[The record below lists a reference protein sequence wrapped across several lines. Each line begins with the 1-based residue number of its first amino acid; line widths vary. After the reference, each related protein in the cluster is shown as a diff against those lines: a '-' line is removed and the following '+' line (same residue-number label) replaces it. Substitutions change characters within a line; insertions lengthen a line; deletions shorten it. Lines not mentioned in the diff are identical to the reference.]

1 MKMRVIS
8 SKEEIDTISKNEKMI
23 HIAFRP
29 SNTDILAVI
38 SKCPYL
44 KAIQIPPSYKR
55 TISKSTQMLFEM
67 QNISL
72 IEGDISEHRKDTNE
86 YSELS
91 QEIYDKIDQYLSE
104 GLTEKEIKEKMLLF
118 TTLSNELLGFLIK
131 SRKQ

>member
-38 SKCPYL
+38 SKCPDL